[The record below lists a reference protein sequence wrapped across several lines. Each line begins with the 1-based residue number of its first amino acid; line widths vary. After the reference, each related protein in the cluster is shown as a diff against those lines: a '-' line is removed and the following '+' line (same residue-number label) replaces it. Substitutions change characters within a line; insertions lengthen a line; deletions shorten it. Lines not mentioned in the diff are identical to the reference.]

1 MIDDG
6 LKRIFRV
13 FTAVTNCPIS
23 LPMLPTKGGSFI
35 AISSD
40 LQMAL
45 SSRLI
50 LARFAYLL
58 RLQAFAA
65 KSVTWKCFSF

>member
-1 MIDDG
+1 
-6 LKRIFRV
+6 
-13 FTAVTNCPIS
+13 
-23 LPMLPTKGGSFI
+23 MLPTKGGSFI

-45 SSRLI
+45 SPRLI
-50 LARFAYLL
+50 LSRFAYLL

-65 KSVTWKCFSF
+65 KFVTWKCFGL